1 MGLTTEAVGYLEKSL
16 TRAVL
21 LGGMQQNATMEFCKL
36 AWTWMA
42 KHPLGAVER
51 SFNVGT
57 SANVQEKFKNFGF
70 VPEFAFLGEVSILLH
85 ALWLVGFPAM
95 KMVPNF
101 AMIEIE
107 LRKTVLV
114 ENISSFK
121 KAVEEVQLET
131 AKLL

>member
-1 MGLTTEAVGYLEKSL
+1 
-16 TRAVL
+16 
-21 LGGMQQNATMEFCKL
+21 
-36 AWTWMA
+36 
-42 KHPLGAVER
+42 
-51 SFNVGT
+51 
-57 SANVQEKFKNFGF
+57 
-70 VPEFAFLGEVSILLH
+70 
-85 ALWLVGFPAM
+85 M